1 MVNIFSFF
9 TGKKKSKRSGSW
21 TDGPTAST
29 TAQFVGTS
37 NAAQTPAQQS
47 VKRQTSRFLSLRTRS
62 SSKMIDS
69 STALHRQN
77 SIGSLRRKAS
87 RRSSIATVLPK
98 FGFEGDGR
106 GNETLGEELGV
117 SGSSLGLENLV
128 GLPKLRDS
136 EVEVIYAVELS
147 VGEVKACWDLFGKA
161 LRDTGELLDMRF
173 CHKAADRQGA
183 IQSASCYPNTPTRT
197 LRQSTS
203 SSPYSCCITNPR
215 SLHLSHQYQHTQHCR
230 LPNLSIPTFYRT
242 LLTTDHT
249 HTNYAKS

>member
-29 TAQFVGTS
+29 TAQLVGTS
-37 NAAQTPAQQS
+37 NATQTPAQQS

-69 STALHRQN
+69 PKALHRQS

-98 FGFEGDGR
+98 FGFEGESG
-106 GNETLGEELGV
+106 GKESLGEELGV
-117 SGSSLGLENLV
+117 SGSSLGLANLV

-136 EVEVIYAVELS
+136 EVDLIYAVELS
-147 VGEVKACWDLFGKA
+147 VDEVTACWDLFEKA
-161 LRDTGELLDMRF
+161 LRATGELNRVHDR
-173 CHKAADRQGA
+173 HTVADRQGA
-183 IQSASCYPNTPTRT
+183 IQSASCYLNTPTPT
-197 LRQSTS
+197 LRQFTS
-203 SSPYSCCITNPR
+203 SSPCSCCIINHR
-215 SLHLSHQYQHTQHCR
+215 
-230 LPNLSIPTFYRT
+230 
-242 LLTTDHT
+242 
-249 HTNYAKS
+249 